1 MDDNPLVSVADGRM
15 ISNGNFHPMV
25 LALSFDALRP
35 ALVHVGQISER
46 RMSHL
51 WGAIFE
57 GADVLLPEAL
67 SHLAQSSAGPLL
79 RYAAATRY
87 TQLRA
92 LAEPASLDVPP
103 LDLGV
108 EDHATNAPETVARTD
123 RALDALEDLLAVELL
138 MARTVLDAQGRATS
152 LGAAGRAALRQ
163 ITSITDEIH
172 GVPPHDLEAAVRDGL
187 RTRVLPAVR
196 LTLSSA
202 RSSA

>member
-1 MDDNPLVSVADGRM
+1 
-15 ISNGNFHPMV
+15 
-25 LALSFDALRP
+25 
-35 ALVHVGQISER
+35 
-46 RMSHL
+46 MSHL
-51 WGAIFE
+51 WGAIFAAE
-57 GADVLLPEAL
+57 DVLLPYGLER
-67 SHLAQSSAGPLL
+67 LARTNAGPLL

-87 TQLRA
+87 TQLRS

-138 MARTVLDAQGRATS
+138 MARTVLDAQGESTS
-152 LGAAGRAALRQ
+152 LGAAGRAAIRE

-196 LTLSSA
+196 SAVSSA
-202 RSSA
+202 RSSARTTA